1 MNARRELTQPRSTL
15 ELDFNCGGFVASPPK
30 SGWCQWTLYIG
41 IVGRIGCA
49 SHHST
54 CNGPTTVGSSPGVF
68 QGTDAGLQW
77 FVLGASRHWK
87 MCSLWRGNNCA
98 KLRGFT
104 SSRLGRCTAICHA
117 PATRLLRRKPP
128 QTAMERLVSHVHT
141 SIFAQVDAHGQNNGG
156 LVSDFCFV
164 LLQSRAFGA
173 DMGLLAQGGGSH
185 CSPGRRVLLKKMTAH
200 VKNKPCILQC

>member
-1 MNARRELTQPRSTL
+1 MVQRRWAAAQACSRAPMQ
-15 ELDFNCGGFVASPPK
+15 V
-30 SGWCQWTLYIG
+30 
-41 IVGRIGCA
+41 
-49 SHHST
+49 
-54 CNGPTTVGSSPGVF
+54 CNGLFWEQAATGRCVPYGEETTVLSCE
-68 QGTDAGLQW
+68 AY
-77 FVLGASRHWK
+77 
-87 MCSLWRGNNCA
+87 
-98 KLRGFT
+98 T

-117 PATRLLRRKPP
+117 PATRLLRKPP

>member
-1 MNARRELTQPRSTL
+1 MLVESSRSLAPRWSWTSIAAASWRRRPRVVPVDPL
-15 ELDFNCGGFVASPPK
+15 
-30 SGWCQWTLYIG
+30 G

-104 SSRLGRCTAICHA
+104 SSRLGRCTVYCHLSCA
-117 PATRLLRRKPP
+117 CHSSAAEATSDCHGALGLACPYFN
-128 QTAMERLVSHVHT
+128 LCT
-141 SIFAQVDAHGQNNGG
+141 SGCA
-156 LVSDFCFV
+156 
-164 LLQSRAFGA
+164 R
-173 DMGLLAQGGGSH
+173 
-185 CSPGRRVLLKKMTAH
+185 PK
-200 VKNKPCILQC
+200 

>member
-1 MNARRELTQPRSTL
+1 MQVCNGLFWEQAAT
-15 ELDFNCGGFVASPPK
+15 
-30 SGWCQWTLYIG
+30 
-41 IVGRIGCA
+41 GRCVPYGEETTVLSCEA
-49 SHHST
+49 SHL
-54 CNGPTTVGSSPGVF
+54 
-68 QGTDAGLQW
+68 QGLAAVLP
-77 FVLGASRHWK
+77 FV
-87 MCSLWRGNNCA
+87 M
-98 KLRGFT
+98 
-104 SSRLGRCTAICHA
+104 RLPLVC
-117 PATRLLRRKPP
+117 LLRKPP

-185 CSPGRRVLLKKMTAH
+185 CSPGRRVLWKKMTAH